1 MVMKTGSDLTKEVAT
16 SIQSTLE
23 SLAPVSSN
31 CCIYRVPENLR
42 RVNEDAYRPLLVSIG
57 PFYHD
62 DPKLVPMK
70 EQKLRYLQSF
80 LIRNNTRNNVDYYV
94 EAVRPWEQVIRQ
106 SYVTPITLSSVTFTE
121 MVLID
126 AFFIIELFLRAW
138 SHELIDENDRIF
150 NKPRMISEVT
160 RDLIIEENQLPFFIF
175 KCLYDLAYSSSCGSP
190 SFIDLT
196 YKFFTGK
203 KHTIP
208 QILANEDVKH
218 FVDFLRLCHLP
229 TSPKPRTNRDL
240 KFELSPNVTQLSE
253 VGVKFAMSQ
262 STDLLDIKFSR
273 GILEIPRFVLTDQT
287 ESLFRNIMV
296 FEQCHHYFNS
306 YIIDYFAFLNGLINT
321 TKDVEVLVQCGIIE
335 NWLGSNED
343 AANFFKN
350 IFRQTRLKGANFYF
364 SNQCT
369 GLNAYAST
377 PWHRWKAILKHDYF
391 NHPWA
396 VISVIYAVVMLVLT
410 VLQTISGFT

>member
-1 MVMKTGSDLTKEVAT
+1 MAVKTGSELTKEVVA

-23 SLAPVSSN
+23 SLPPVSSN

-42 RVNEDAYRPLLVSIG
+42 RVNEEAYRPLLVSIG
-57 PFYHD
+57 PLYYD

-80 LIRNNTRNNVDYYV
+80 LLRNNIHNSVDYYAETV
-94 EAVRPWEQVIRQ
+94 GRWEQGIREC
-106 SYVTPITLSSVTFTE
+106 YVTTIGLSSVAFIE

-138 SHELIDENDRIF
+138 SQEPVDENDRIF

-160 RDLIIEENQLPFFIF
+160 RDLIIEENQLPFSIL
-175 KCLYDLAYSSSCGSP
+175 KCLYDLASSSLCGRP

-196 YKFFTGK
+196 YKFFSVK
-203 KHTIP
+203 KDTFP
-208 QILANEDVKH
+208 QILAKEDIRH

-229 TSPKPRTNRDL
+229 TSPKPRTSKDV
-240 KFELSPNVTQLSE
+240 KFELYPNVTQLSE
-253 VGVKFAMSQ
+253 AGVKFVASQ
-262 STDLLDIKFSR
+262 SADLLNIKFSR
-273 GILEIPRFVLTDQT
+273 GFLEIPRFAVTDQA
-287 ESLFRNIMV
+287 ESFFRNIMV
-296 FEQCHHYFNS
+296 FEQCHHYSNS

-321 TKDVEVLVQCGIIE
+321 PKDVEVLIQSGIIE
-335 NWLGSNED
+335 NWLGSNEEV
-343 AANFFKN
+343 ANFFNN
-350 IFRQTRLKGANFYF
+350 IFRQTRLKEGNFYF
-364 SNQCT
+364 SDLCK

-391 NHPWA
+391 IHPWA

-410 VLQTISGFT
+410 VLQTIEGFN